1 LYRSACLRR
10 LIDGTAA
17 AATRSWPSSLSLLV
31 LPIPSGP
38 LGRSPQ
44 AVHERLSPFSLG
56 GEVFSKEFSLVA
68 STVPA
73 DADLSGIK
81 ALLVRGQEDG

>member
-1 LYRSACLRR
+1 M
-10 LIDGTAA
+10 
-17 AATRSWPSSLSLLV
+17 
-31 LPIPSGP
+31 
-38 LGRSPQ
+38 
-44 AVHERLSPFSLG
+44 HERLSPFSLG
-56 GEVFSKEFSLVA
+56 GEVFSKEFPLVA